1 MTVQEIFAKYLD
13 ETKSNELLKELK
25 QNNLHFANE
34 ENLDIRYGK
43 LKDDMEAKN
52 KLYEEAQKHIEELS
66 KGVKSGEELKAK
78 QSEYE
83 HRIAELE
90 NELKQTKINSELKQA
105 LSEANAADIDYAIY
119 KISNRLKSEEKELEL
134 DNNGKIKGI
143 EEIISK
149 EKQRNANLFN
159 NSSKKEVE
167 VREIGKSTKVPSN
180 EPKSLLEALQQHY
193 NLKQPK
199 I

>member
-1 MTVQEIFAKYLD
+1 MTIQEIFAKYLD
-13 ETKSNELLKELK
+13 EEKSNELLKELK

-66 KGVKSGEELKAK
+66 KGVKNGEELKAK

-105 LSEANAADIDYAIY
+105 LSEANATDIDYAIY
-119 KISNRLKSEEKELEL
+119 KISNRLKSEDKELEL

-143 EEIISK
+143 EEIISN
-149 EKQRNANLFN
+149 EKQINANLFN
-159 NSSKKEVE
+159 SPSKKEVE
-167 VREIGKSTKVPSN
+167 VREIGKSIKVPSN